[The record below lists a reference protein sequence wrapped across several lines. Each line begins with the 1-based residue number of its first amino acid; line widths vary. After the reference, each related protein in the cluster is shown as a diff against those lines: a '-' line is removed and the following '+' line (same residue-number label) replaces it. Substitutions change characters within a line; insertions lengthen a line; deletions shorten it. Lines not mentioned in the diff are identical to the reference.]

1 MAALE
6 LHGYSRA
13 SELFQLLRDGRAMTR
28 SELAQVSGLARTT
41 VSSRVDE
48 LMHAGL
54 VTAVNDAPSTG
65 GRPSSQFSF
74 DPEARLV
81 LAFDVGGTETSVA
94 VTDLR
99 GTVLGLDQRKLM
111 LADGPDVVLSGA
123 MEMARGLLQNL
134 NKSTDL
140 VIGIGMGL
148 AGYVE
153 ITTGRQQTLPTLAKW
168 NTSAIEK
175 QFQGFLPVPVLI
187 DNDVNVMA
195 LGEQLMHAGTTDLI
209 FVKVANGIGA
219 GIIAGGELQKGC
231 AGMAGGIGH
240 ARVPRGYDVI
250 CRCGNSGCLEALAS
264 GPAVAKSLRDKGLKA
279 VDVADVL
286 SLVEQEDADAI
297 QALRQAGRDI
307 GSVLA
312 IYASVLNPSII
323 AVSGTVAQAGEHLLA
338 EMRKTI
344 YGQASP
350 MVTESLQ
357 VVRAQSA
364 ETTAVVGASRMV
376 IGHVLSPKGV
386 EEMLAGADEAQAT
399 A

>member
-81 LAFDVGGTETSVA
+81 LAFDVGGTDTSVA
-94 VTDLR
+94 VTDLT
-99 GTVLGLDQRKLM
+99 GTVLGLDQRNLM
-111 LADGPDVVLSGA
+111 LADGPEVVLSGA
-123 MEMARGLLQNL
+123 MEMARGLLRDL
-134 NKSTDL
+134 DKSPEL

-153 ITTGRQQTLPTLAKW
+153 ISTGRQKTLPTLAKW
-168 NTSAIEK
+168 NSSDIEK

-195 LGEQLMHAGTTDLI
+195 LGEQLMHAGTNDLI

-264 GPAVAKSLRDKGLKA
+264 GPALAKSLRDRGLTA
-279 VDVADVL
+279 VDVADVV
-286 SLVEQEDADAI
+286 SLVEQEDIDAI

-323 AVSGTVAQAGEHLLA
+323 AVSGTVAEAGEHLLA

-344 YGQASP
+344 YSQASP

-357 VVRAQSA
+357 IVRAQSA

-376 IGHVLSPKGV
+376 IEHVLSPKGI
-386 EEMLAGADEAQAT
+386 EEMLAGADDAQAT